1 MKRNAGVKELILKK
15 ILLPTTIIFILIGIV
30 VNIMDLKMITDSNL
44 SIMKSVAIQAS
55 QVVTKEIDN
64 DLLLAKD
71 ITKDSG
77 IRDNNISIQNKVK
90 ILNDYK
96 NEDTLRIGY
105 ITNNGDLFYTDDKEI
120 NVSKEEFFKKIMN
133 GNSGVYGPYFDERNN
148 EFIVDFYSP
157 IIENGKVKG
166 GIIVEKSGYILSNI
180 VKGIKFLKTGS
191 AYIINSNGITIGAEN
206 PNIINNDSTYMNN
219 GVINGNSQLKNIGD
233 IEKKDFNGQLG
244 TSECK
249 YNGHKDFVAFA
260 PIKGLDWSIA
270 IVVQK
275 NDILGSL
282 YILNFIIV
290 IIMLIG
296 LGILALIIWKMSDK
310 LSNSCDN
317 LKNNVLEFSE
327 GNFKEKK
334 CEEERISELK
344 EIHNALEFGKIKIR
358 GSISVV
364 KNITSDLNEET
375 EALVSVSEDMLVD
388 SQTIA
393 TSLEESTKGIQEQS
407 ERLIEIN
414 SIFEKFNDKI
424 CNMREIVENLDI
436 ISLDINNRA
445 VKSNEDMSVLDKSIK
460 DFKNKFDNF
469 ETSAL
474 KVSTKINSINEI
486 VNVINDIADQTNLL
500 SLNAAIEAAR
510 AGNAGR
516 GFTVVADEIR
526 KLAEESRNSSLEI
539 AKLIKFVII
548 DNKKMFEE
556 VSAMNKEVKEK
567 YEYVVKARKSF
578 EDISNYVN
586 KIVLS
591 IASLTANFVII
602 DNEEHMILSKVE
614 NIASIS
620 EELSAS
626 SEEVYASVENFVA
639 LSEVIKNSSER
650 LSSVIVDLDEM
661 VRKFKID

>member
-1 MKRNAGVKELILKK
+1 MKRYAGVKELVLKR

-30 VNIMDLKMITDSNL
+30 VNIMDLKMITNSNL
-44 SIMKSVAIQAS
+44 SIMKSVATQAS
-55 QVVTKEIDN
+55 QVVAREIDN

-71 ITKDSG
+71 ITRDSG
-77 IRDNNISIQNKVK
+77 IRNNNISIQNKVK

-96 NEDTLRIGY
+96 SEDILRIGY
-105 ITNNGDLFYTDDKEI
+105 VTSNGDMYSTDNNETNI
-120 NVSKEEFFKKIMN
+120 SKEEFFKKIMD
-133 GNSGVYGPYFDERNN
+133 GDSGVYGPYFDERNN
-148 EFIVDFYSP
+148 EFIIDFYSP
-157 IIENGKVKG
+157 IIEDGKIKG
-166 GIIVEKSGYILSNI
+166 GIVVEKSGYILSNI

-191 AYIINSNGITIGAEN
+191 SYIINSKGIIIGAEN
-206 PNIINNDSTYMNN
+206 PNLINNVSTYMND
-219 GVINGNSQLKNIGD
+219 GVINGNSQLGYL
-233 IEKKDFNGQLG
+233 EKKDFNGQLG
-244 TSECK
+244 ISEYK
-249 YNGHKDFVAFA
+249 NNGQKDFVAFA
-260 PIKGLDWSIA
+260 PINKLGWSIA

-275 NDILGSL
+275 YDILKSL
-282 YILNFIIV
+282 YILNLIII
-290 IIMLIG
+290 IIMIIG
-296 LGILALIIWKMSDK
+296 LGILAVIIWRMSDK
-310 LSNSCDN
+310 LSNSCDD
-317 LKNNVLEFSE
+317 LKKSTLKFSE
-327 GNFKEKK
+327 GDFTEEKY
-334 CEEERISELK
+334 EEEKISELK
-344 EIHNALEFGKIKIR
+344 EIHNAIEFGKVKIK
-358 GSISVV
+358 GSISTV
-364 KNITSDLNEET
+364 KNITSDLNDEA

-407 ERLIEIN
+407 ERLIDIN
-414 SIFEKFNDKI
+414 SILEKFNDKI
-424 CNMREIVENLDI
+424 SNMRELVENLDV

-445 VKSNEDMSVLDKSIK
+445 VKSNEDMTVLDKSIR

-469 ETSAL
+469 EASAL

-486 VNVINDIADQTNLL
+486 VNVINDISDQTNLL

-556 VSAMNKEVKEK
+556 VSSMNKEIKEK

-586 KIVLS
+586 KIVLC

-639 LSEVIKNSSER
+639 LSEVIKNSSEH
-650 LSSVIVDLDEM
+650 LSSVIVDLDEI

>member
-1 MKRNAGVKELILKK
+1 MKRYAGVKELVLKR

-30 VNIMDLKMITDSNL
+30 VNIMDLKMITNSNL
-44 SIMKSVAIQAS
+44 SIMKSVATQAS
-55 QVVTKEIDN
+55 QVVAREIDN

-71 ITKDSG
+71 ITRDSG
-77 IRDNNISIQNKVK
+77 IRNNNISIQNKVK

-96 NEDTLRIGY
+96 SEDILRIGY
-105 ITNNGDLFYTDDKEI
+105 VTSNGDMYSTDNNETNI
-120 NVSKEEFFKKIMN
+120 SKEEFFKKIMD
-133 GNSGVYGPYFDERNN
+133 GDSGVYGPYFDERNN
-148 EFIVDFYSP
+148 EFIIDFYSP
-157 IIENGKVKG
+157 IIEDGKIKG
-166 GIIVEKSGYILSNI
+166 GIVVEKSGYILSNI

-191 AYIINSNGITIGAEN
+191 SYIINSKGIIIGAEN
-206 PNIINNDSTYMNN
+206 PNLINNVSTYMND
-219 GVINGNSQLKNIGD
+219 GVINGNSQLGYL
-233 IEKKDFNGQLG
+233 EKKDFNGQLG
-244 TSECK
+244 ISEYK
-249 YNGHKDFVAFA
+249 NNGQKDFVAFA
-260 PIKGLDWSIA
+260 PINKLGWSIA

-275 NDILGSL
+275 YDILKSL
-282 YILNFIIV
+282 YILNLIII
-290 IIMLIG
+290 IIMIIG
-296 LGILALIIWKMSDK
+296 LGILAVIIWRMSDK
-310 LSNSCDN
+310 LSNSCDD
-317 LKNNVLEFSE
+317 LKKSTLKFSE
-327 GNFKEKK
+327 GDFTEEKYR
-334 CEEERISELK
+334 EEKISELK
-344 EIHNALEFGKIKIR
+344 EIHNAIEFGKVKIK
-358 GSISVV
+358 GSISTV
-364 KNITSDLNEET
+364 KNITSDLNDEA

-407 ERLIEIN
+407 ERLIDIN
-414 SIFEKFNDKI
+414 SILEKFNDKI
-424 CNMREIVENLDI
+424 SNMRELVEKLDV

-445 VKSNEDMSVLDKSIK
+445 VKSNEDMTVLDKSIR

-469 ETSAL
+469 EASAL

-486 VNVINDIADQTNLL
+486 VNVINDISDQTNLL

-556 VSAMNKEVKEK
+556 VSSMNKEIKEK

-586 KIVLS
+586 KIVLC

-639 LSEVIKNSSER
+639 LSEVIKNSSEH
-650 LSSVIVDLDEM
+650 LSSVIVDLDEI

>member
-1 MKRNAGVKELILKK
+1 MKRYAGVKELVLKR

-30 VNIMDLKMITDSNL
+30 VNIMDLKMITSSNL
-44 SIMKSVAIQAS
+44 SIMKSVATQAS
-55 QVVTKEIDN
+55 QVVAREIDN

-71 ITKDSG
+71 ITRDSG
-77 IRDNNISIQNKVK
+77 IRNNNISIQNKVK

-96 NEDTLRIGY
+96 SEDILRIGY
-105 ITNNGDLFYTDDKEI
+105 VTSNGDMYSTDNNETNI
-120 NVSKEEFFKKIMN
+120 SKEEFFKKIMD
-133 GNSGVYGPYFDERNN
+133 GDSGVYGPYFDERNN
-148 EFIVDFYSP
+148 EFIIDFYSP
-157 IIENGKVKG
+157 IIEDGKIKG
-166 GIIVEKSGYILSNI
+166 GIVVEKSGYILSNI

-191 AYIINSNGITIGAEN
+191 SYIINSKGIIIGAEN
-206 PNIINNDSTYMNN
+206 PNLINNVSTYMND
-219 GVINGNSQLKNIGD
+219 GVINGNSQLGYL
-233 IEKKDFNGQLG
+233 EKKDFNGQLG
-244 TSECK
+244 ISEYK
-249 YNGHKDFVAFA
+249 NNGQKDFVAFA
-260 PIKGLDWSIA
+260 PINKLGWSIA

-275 NDILGSL
+275 YDILKSL
-282 YILNFIIV
+282 YILNLIII
-290 IIMLIG
+290 IIMIIG
-296 LGILALIIWKMSDK
+296 LGILAVIIWRMSDK
-310 LSNSCDN
+310 LSNSCDD
-317 LKNNVLEFSE
+317 LKKSTLKFSE
-327 GNFKEKK
+327 GDFTEEKY
-334 CEEERISELK
+334 EEEKISELK
-344 EIHNALEFGKIKIR
+344 EIHNAIEFGKVKIK
-358 GSISVV
+358 GSISTV
-364 KNITSDLNEET
+364 KNITSDLNDEA

-407 ERLIEIN
+407 ERLIDIN
-414 SIFEKFNDKI
+414 SILEKFNDKI
-424 CNMREIVENLDI
+424 SNMRELVEKLDV

-445 VKSNEDMSVLDKSIK
+445 VKSNEDMTVLDKSIR

-469 ETSAL
+469 EASAL

-486 VNVINDIADQTNLL
+486 VNVINDISDQTNLL

-556 VSAMNKEVKEK
+556 VSSMNKEIKEK

-586 KIVLS
+586 KIVLC

-639 LSEVIKNSSER
+639 LSEVIKNSSEH
-650 LSSVIVDLDEM
+650 LSSVIVDLDEI

>member
-1 MKRNAGVKELILKK
+1 MKRYAGVKELVLKR

-30 VNIMDLKMITDSNL
+30 VNIMDLKMITNSNL
-44 SIMKSVAIQAS
+44 SIMKSVATQAS
-55 QVVTKEIDN
+55 QVVAREIDN

-71 ITKDSG
+71 ITRDSG
-77 IRDNNISIQNKVK
+77 IRNNNISIQNKVK

-96 NEDTLRIGY
+96 SEDILRIGY
-105 ITNNGDLFYTDDKEI
+105 VTSNGDMYSADNNETNI
-120 NVSKEEFFKKIMN
+120 SKEEFFKKIMD
-133 GNSGVYGPYFDERNN
+133 GDSGVYGPYFDEKNN
-148 EFIVDFYSP
+148 EFIIDFYSP
-157 IIENGKVKG
+157 IIEDGKIKG
-166 GIIVEKSGYILSNI
+166 GIVVEKSGYILSNI

-191 AYIINSNGITIGAEN
+191 SYIINSKGIIIGAEN
-206 PNIINNDSTYMNN
+206 PNLINNVSTYMND
-219 GVINGNSQLKNIGD
+219 GVINGNSQLGYL
-233 IEKKDFNGQLG
+233 EKKDFNGQLG
-244 TSECK
+244 ISEYK
-249 YNGHKDFVAFA
+249 NNGQKDFVAFA
-260 PIKGLDWSIA
+260 PINKLGWSIA

-275 NDILGSL
+275 YDILKSL
-282 YILNFIIV
+282 YILNLIII
-290 IIMLIG
+290 IIMIIG
-296 LGILALIIWKMSDK
+296 LGILAVIIWRMSDK
-310 LSNSCDN
+310 LSNSCDD
-317 LKNNVLEFSE
+317 LKKSTLKFSE
-327 GNFKEKK
+327 GDFTEEKY
-334 CEEERISELK
+334 EEEKISELK
-344 EIHNALEFGKIKIR
+344 EIHNAIEFGKVKIK
-358 GSISVV
+358 GSISTV
-364 KNITSDLNEET
+364 KNITSDLNDEA

-407 ERLIEIN
+407 ERLIDIN
-414 SIFEKFNDKI
+414 SILEKFNDKI
-424 CNMREIVENLDI
+424 SNMRELVENLDV

-445 VKSNEDMSVLDKSIK
+445 VKSNEDMTVLDKSIR

-469 ETSAL
+469 EASAL

-486 VNVINDIADQTNLL
+486 VNVINDISDQTNLL

-556 VSAMNKEVKEK
+556 VSSMNKEIKEK

-586 KIVLS
+586 KIVLC

-639 LSEVIKNSSER
+639 LSEVIKNSSEH
-650 LSSVIVDLDEM
+650 LSSVIVDLDEI

>member
-1 MKRNAGVKELILKK
+1 MKRYAGVKELVLKR

-30 VNIMDLKMITDSNL
+30 VNIMDLKMITNSNL
-44 SIMKSVAIQAS
+44 SIMKSVATQAS
-55 QVVTKEIDN
+55 QVVAREIDN

-71 ITKDSG
+71 ITRDSG
-77 IRDNNISIQNKVK
+77 IRNNNISIQNKVK

-96 NEDTLRIGY
+96 SEDILRIGY
-105 ITNNGDLFYTDDKEI
+105 VTSNGDMYSTDNNETNI
-120 NVSKEEFFKKIMN
+120 SKEEFFKKIMD
-133 GNSGVYGPYFDERNN
+133 GDSGVYGPYFDERNN
-148 EFIVDFYSP
+148 EFIIDFYSP
-157 IIENGKVKG
+157 IIEDGKIKG
-166 GIIVEKSGYILSNI
+166 GIVVEKSGYILSNI

-191 AYIINSNGITIGAEN
+191 SYIINSKGIIIGAEN
-206 PNIINNDSTYMNN
+206 PNLINNVSTYMND
-219 GVINGNSQLKNIGD
+219 GVINGNSQLGYL
-233 IEKKDFNGQLG
+233 EKKDFNGQLG
-244 TSECK
+244 ISEYK
-249 YNGHKDFVAFA
+249 NNGQKDFVAFA
-260 PIKGLDWSIA
+260 PINKLGWSIA

-275 NDILGSL
+275 YDILKSL
-282 YILNFIIV
+282 YILNLIII
-290 IIMLIG
+290 IIMIIG
-296 LGILALIIWKMSDK
+296 LGILAVIIWRMSDK
-310 LSNSCDN
+310 LSNSCDD
-317 LKNNVLEFSE
+317 LKKSTLKFSE
-327 GNFKEKK
+327 GDFTEEKY
-334 CEEERISELK
+334 EEEKISELK
-344 EIHNALEFGKIKIR
+344 EIHNAIEFGKVKIK
-358 GSISVV
+358 GSISTV
-364 KNITSDLNEET
+364 KNITSDLNDEA

-407 ERLIEIN
+407 ERLIDIN
-414 SIFEKFNDKI
+414 SILEKFNDKI
-424 CNMREIVENLDI
+424 SNMRELVEKLDV

-445 VKSNEDMSVLDKSIK
+445 VKSNEDMTVLDKSIR

-469 ETSAL
+469 EASAL

-486 VNVINDIADQTNLL
+486 VNVINDISDQTNLL

-556 VSAMNKEVKEK
+556 VSSMNKEIKEK
-567 YEYVVKARKSF
+567 YDYVVKARKSF

-586 KIVLS
+586 KIVLC

-639 LSEVIKNSSER
+639 LSEVIKNSSEH

>member
-1 MKRNAGVKELILKK
+1 MKRYAGVKELVLKR

-30 VNIMDLKMITDSNL
+30 VNIMDLKMITNSNL
-44 SIMKSVAIQAS
+44 SIMKSVATQAS
-55 QVVTKEIDN
+55 QVVAREIDN

-71 ITKDSG
+71 ITRDSG
-77 IRDNNISIQNKVK
+77 IRNNSISIQNKVK

-96 NEDTLRIGY
+96 SEDILRIGY
-105 ITNNGDLFYTDDKEI
+105 VTSNGDMYSTDNNETNI
-120 NVSKEEFFKKIMN
+120 SKEEFFKKIMD
-133 GNSGVYGPYFDERNN
+133 GDSGVYGPYFDERNN
-148 EFIVDFYSP
+148 EFIIDFYSP
-157 IIENGKVKG
+157 IIEDGKIKG
-166 GIIVEKSGYILSNI
+166 GIVVEKSGYILSNI

-191 AYIINSNGITIGAEN
+191 SYIINSKGIIIGAEN
-206 PNIINNDSTYMNN
+206 PNLINNVSTYMND
-219 GVINGNSQLKNIGD
+219 GVINGNSQLGYL
-233 IEKKDFNGQLG
+233 EKKDFNGQLG
-244 TSECK
+244 ISEYK
-249 YNGHKDFVAFA
+249 NNGQKDFVAFA
-260 PIKGLDWSIA
+260 PINKLGWSIA

-275 NDILGSL
+275 YDILKSL
-282 YILNFIIV
+282 YILNLIII
-290 IIMLIG
+290 IIMIIG
-296 LGILALIIWKMSDK
+296 LGILAVIIWRMSDK
-310 LSNSCDN
+310 LSNSCDD
-317 LKNNVLEFSE
+317 LKKSTLKFSE
-327 GNFKEKK
+327 GDFTEEKY
-334 CEEERISELK
+334 EEEKISELK
-344 EIHNALEFGKIKIR
+344 EIHNAIEFGKVKIK
-358 GSISVV
+358 GSISTV
-364 KNITSDLNEET
+364 KNITSDLNDEA

-407 ERLIEIN
+407 ERLIDIN
-414 SIFEKFNDKI
+414 SILEKFNDKI
-424 CNMREIVENLDI
+424 SNMRELVEKLDV

-445 VKSNEDMSVLDKSIK
+445 VKSNEDMTVLDKSIR

-469 ETSAL
+469 EASAL

-486 VNVINDIADQTNLL
+486 VNVINDISDQTNLL

-556 VSAMNKEVKEK
+556 VSSMNKEIKEK

-578 EDISNYVN
+578 EDISNYVH
-586 KIVLS
+586 KIVLC

-639 LSEVIKNSSER
+639 LSEVIKNSSEH
-650 LSSVIVDLDEM
+650 LSSVIVDLDEI

>member
-1 MKRNAGVKELILKK
+1 MKRYAGVKELVLKR

-30 VNIMDLKMITDSNL
+30 VNIMDLKMITNSNL
-44 SIMKSVAIQAS
+44 SIMKSVATQAS
-55 QVVTKEIDN
+55 QVVAREIDN

-71 ITKDSG
+71 ITRDSG
-77 IRDNNISIQNKVK
+77 IRNNNISIQNKVK

-96 NEDTLRIGY
+96 SEDILRIGY
-105 ITNNGDLFYTDDKEI
+105 VTSNGDMYSTDNNETNI
-120 NVSKEEFFKKIMN
+120 SKEEFFKKIMD
-133 GNSGVYGPYFDERNN
+133 GDSGVYGPYFDEKNN
-148 EFIVDFYSP
+148 EFIIDFYSP
-157 IIENGKVKG
+157 IIEDGKIKG
-166 GIIVEKSGYILSNI
+166 GIVVEKSGYILSNI

-191 AYIINSNGITIGAEN
+191 SYIINSKGIIIGAEN
-206 PNIINNDSTYMNN
+206 PNLINNVSTYMND
-219 GVINGNSQLKNIGD
+219 GVINGNSQLGYL
-233 IEKKDFNGQLG
+233 EKKDFNGQLG
-244 TSECK
+244 ISEYK
-249 YNGHKDFVAFA
+249 NNGQKDFVAFA
-260 PIKGLDWSIA
+260 PINKLGWSIA

-275 NDILGSL
+275 YDILKSL
-282 YILNFIIV
+282 YILNLIII
-290 IIMLIG
+290 IIMIIG
-296 LGILALIIWKMSDK
+296 LGILAVIIWRMSDK
-310 LSNSCDN
+310 LSNSCDD
-317 LKNNVLEFSE
+317 LKKSTLKFSE
-327 GNFKEKK
+327 GDFTEEKY
-334 CEEERISELK
+334 EEEKISELK
-344 EIHNALEFGKIKIR
+344 EIHNAIEFGKVKIK
-358 GSISVV
+358 GSISTV
-364 KNITSDLNEET
+364 KNITSDLNDEA

-407 ERLIEIN
+407 ERLIDIN
-414 SIFEKFNDKI
+414 SILEKFNDKI
-424 CNMREIVENLDI
+424 SNMRELVENLDV

-445 VKSNEDMSVLDKSIK
+445 VKSNEDMTVLDKSIR

-469 ETSAL
+469 EASAL

-486 VNVINDIADQTNLL
+486 VNVINDISDQTNLL

-556 VSAMNKEVKEK
+556 VSSMNKEIKEK

-586 KIVLS
+586 KIVLC

-639 LSEVIKNSSER
+639 LSEVIKNSSEH
-650 LSSVIVDLDEM
+650 LSSVIVDLDEI

>member
-1 MKRNAGVKELILKK
+1 MKRYAGVKELVSKR

-30 VNIMDLKMITDSNL
+30 VNIMDLKMITNSNL
-44 SIMKSVAIQAS
+44 SIMKSVATQAS
-55 QVVTKEIDN
+55 QVVAREIDN

-71 ITKDSG
+71 ITRDSG
-77 IRDNNISIQNKVK
+77 IRNNNISIQNKVK

-96 NEDTLRIGY
+96 SEDILRIGY
-105 ITNNGDLFYTDDKEI
+105 VTSNGDMYSTDNNETNI
-120 NVSKEEFFKKIMN
+120 SKEEFFKKIMD
-133 GNSGVYGPYFDERNN
+133 GDSGVYGPYFDERNN
-148 EFIVDFYSP
+148 EFIIDFYSP
-157 IIENGKVKG
+157 IIEDGKIKG
-166 GIIVEKSGYILSNI
+166 GIVVEKSGYILSNI
-180 VKGIKFLKTGS
+180 VNGIKFLKTGS
-191 AYIINSNGITIGAEN
+191 SYIINSKGIIIGAEN
-206 PNIINNDSTYMNN
+206 PNLINNVSTYMND
-219 GVINGNSQLKNIGD
+219 GVINGNSQLGYL
-233 IEKKDFNGQLG
+233 EKKDFNGQLG
-244 TSECK
+244 ISEYK
-249 YNGHKDFVAFA
+249 NNGQKDFVAFA
-260 PIKGLDWSIA
+260 PINKLGWSIA

-275 NDILGSL
+275 YDILKSL
-282 YILNFIIV
+282 YILNLIII
-290 IIMLIG
+290 IIMIIG
-296 LGILALIIWKMSDK
+296 LGILAVIIWRMSDK
-310 LSNSCDN
+310 LSNSCDD
-317 LKNNVLEFSE
+317 LKKSTLKFSE
-327 GNFKEKK
+327 GDFTEEKY
-334 CEEERISELK
+334 EEEKISELK
-344 EIHNALEFGKIKIR
+344 EIHNAIEFGKVKIK
-358 GSISVV
+358 GSISTV
-364 KNITSDLNEET
+364 KNITSDLNDEA

-407 ERLIEIN
+407 ERLIDIN
-414 SIFEKFNDKI
+414 SILEKFNDKI
-424 CNMREIVENLDI
+424 SNMRELVENLDV

-445 VKSNEDMSVLDKSIK
+445 VKSNEDMTVLDKSIR

-469 ETSAL
+469 EASAL

-486 VNVINDIADQTNLL
+486 VNVINDISDQTNLL

-556 VSAMNKEVKEK
+556 VSSMNKEIKEK

-586 KIVLS
+586 KIVLC

-639 LSEVIKNSSER
+639 LSEVIKNSSEH
-650 LSSVIVDLDEM
+650 LSSVIVDLDEI

>member
-1 MKRNAGVKELILKK
+1 MKRYAGVKELVLKR

-30 VNIMDLKMITDSNL
+30 VNIIDLKMITNSNL
-44 SIMKSVAIQAS
+44 SIMKSVATQAS
-55 QVVTKEIDN
+55 QVVAREIDN

-71 ITKDSG
+71 ITRDSG
-77 IRDNNISIQNKVK
+77 IRNNNISIQNKVK

-96 NEDTLRIGY
+96 SEDILRIGY
-105 ITNNGDLFYTDDKEI
+105 VTSNGDMYSTDNNETNI
-120 NVSKEEFFKKIMN
+120 SKEEFFKKIMD
-133 GNSGVYGPYFDERNN
+133 GDSGVYGPYFDERNN
-148 EFIVDFYSP
+148 EFIIDFYSP
-157 IIENGKVKG
+157 IIEDGKIKG
-166 GIIVEKSGYILSNI
+166 GIVVEKSGYILSNI

-191 AYIINSNGITIGAEN
+191 SYIINSKGIIIGAEN
-206 PNIINNDSTYMNN
+206 PNLINNVSTYMND
-219 GVINGNSQLKNIGD
+219 GVINGNSQLGYL
-233 IEKKDFNGQLG
+233 EKKDFNGQLG
-244 TSECK
+244 ISEYK
-249 YNGHKDFVAFA
+249 NNGQKDFVAFA
-260 PIKGLDWSIA
+260 PINKLGWSIA

-275 NDILGSL
+275 YDILKSL
-282 YILNFIIV
+282 YILNLIII
-290 IIMLIG
+290 IIMIIG
-296 LGILALIIWKMSDK
+296 LGILAVIIWRMSDK
-310 LSNSCDN
+310 LSNSCDD
-317 LKNNVLEFSE
+317 LKKSTLKFSE
-327 GNFKEKK
+327 GDFTEEKY
-334 CEEERISELK
+334 EEEKISELK
-344 EIHNALEFGKIKIR
+344 EIHNAIEFGKVKIK
-358 GSISVV
+358 GSISTV
-364 KNITSDLNEET
+364 KNITSDLNDEA

-407 ERLIEIN
+407 ERLIDIN
-414 SIFEKFNDKI
+414 SILEKFNDKI
-424 CNMREIVENLDI
+424 SNMRELVENLDV

-445 VKSNEDMSVLDKSIK
+445 VKSNEDMTVLDKSIR

-469 ETSAL
+469 EASAL

-486 VNVINDIADQTNLL
+486 VNVINDISDQTNLL

-556 VSAMNKEVKEK
+556 VSSMNKEIKEK

-586 KIVLS
+586 KIVLC

-639 LSEVIKNSSER
+639 LSEVIKNSSEH
-650 LSSVIVDLDEM
+650 LSSVIVDLDEI

>member
-1 MKRNAGVKELILKK
+1 MKRYAGVKELVLKR

-30 VNIMDLKMITDSNL
+30 VNIMDLKMITSSNL
-44 SIMKSVAIQAS
+44 SIMKSVATQAS
-55 QVVTKEIDN
+55 QVVAREIDN

-71 ITKDSG
+71 ITRDSG
-77 IRDNNISIQNKVK
+77 IRNNNISIQNKVK

-96 NEDTLRIGY
+96 SEDILRIGY
-105 ITNNGDLFYTDDKEI
+105 VTSNGDMYSTDNNETNI
-120 NVSKEEFFKKIMN
+120 SKEEFFKKIMD
-133 GNSGVYGPYFDERNN
+133 GDSGVYGPYFDERNN
-148 EFIVDFYSP
+148 EFIIDFYSP
-157 IIENGKVKG
+157 IIEDGKIKC
-166 GIIVEKSGYILSNI
+166 GIVVEKSGYILSNI

-191 AYIINSNGITIGAEN
+191 SYIINSKGIIIGAEN
-206 PNIINNDSTYMNN
+206 PNLINNVSTYMND
-219 GVINGNSQLKNIGD
+219 GVINGNSQLGYL
-233 IEKKDFNGQLG
+233 EKKDFNGQLG
-244 TSECK
+244 ISEYK
-249 YNGHKDFVAFA
+249 NNGQKDFVAFA
-260 PIKGLDWSIA
+260 PINKLGWSIA

-275 NDILGSL
+275 YDILKSL
-282 YILNFIIV
+282 YILNLIII
-290 IIMLIG
+290 IIMIIG
-296 LGILALIIWKMSDK
+296 LGILAVIIWRMSDK
-310 LSNSCDN
+310 LSNSCDD
-317 LKNNVLEFSE
+317 LKKSTLKFSE
-327 GNFKEKK
+327 GDFTEEKY
-334 CEEERISELK
+334 EEEKISELK
-344 EIHNALEFGKIKIR
+344 EIHNAIEFGKVKIK
-358 GSISVV
+358 GSISTV
-364 KNITSDLNEET
+364 KNITSDLNDEA

-407 ERLIEIN
+407 ERLIDIN
-414 SIFEKFNDKI
+414 SILEKFNDKI
-424 CNMREIVENLDI
+424 SNMRELVENLDV

-445 VKSNEDMSVLDKSIK
+445 VKSNEDMTVLDKSIR

-469 ETSAL
+469 EASAL

-486 VNVINDIADQTNLL
+486 VNVINDISDQTNLL

-556 VSAMNKEVKEK
+556 VSSMNKEIKEK

-586 KIVLS
+586 KIVLC

-639 LSEVIKNSSER
+639 LSEVIKNSSEH
-650 LSSVIVDLDEM
+650 LSSVIVDLDEI

>member
-1 MKRNAGVKELILKK
+1 MKRYAGVKELVLKR

-30 VNIMDLKMITDSNL
+30 VNIMDLKMITNSNL
-44 SIMKSVAIQAS
+44 SIMKSVATQAS
-55 QVVTKEIDN
+55 QVVAREIDN

-71 ITKDSG
+71 ITRDSG
-77 IRDNNISIQNKVK
+77 IRNNNISIQNKVK

-96 NEDTLRIGY
+96 SEDILRIGY
-105 ITNNGDLFYTDDKEI
+105 VTSNGDMYSTDNNETNI
-120 NVSKEEFFKKIMN
+120 SKEEFFKKIMD
-133 GNSGVYGPYFDERNN
+133 GDSGVYGPYFDERNN
-148 EFIVDFYSP
+148 EFIIDFYSP
-157 IIENGKVKG
+157 IIEDGKIKG
-166 GIIVEKSGYILSNI
+166 GIVVEKSGYILSNI

-191 AYIINSNGITIGAEN
+191 SYIINSKGIIIGAEN
-206 PNIINNDSTYMNN
+206 PNLINNVSTYMND
-219 GVINGNSQLKNIGD
+219 GVINGNSQLGYL
-233 IEKKDFNGQLG
+233 EKKDFNGQLG
-244 TSECK
+244 ISEYK
-249 YNGHKDFVAFA
+249 NNGQKDFVAFA
-260 PIKGLDWSIA
+260 PINKLGWSIA

-275 NDILGSL
+275 YDILKSL
-282 YILNFIIV
+282 YILNLIII
-290 IIMLIG
+290 IIMIIG
-296 LGILALIIWKMSDK
+296 LGILAVIIWRMSDK
-310 LSNSCDN
+310 LSNSCDD
-317 LKNNVLEFSE
+317 LKKSTLKFSE
-327 GNFKEKK
+327 GDFTEEKY
-334 CEEERISELK
+334 EEEKISELK
-344 EIHNALEFGKIKIR
+344 EIHNAIEFGKVKIK
-358 GSISVV
+358 GSISTV
-364 KNITSDLNEET
+364 KNITSDLNDEA

-407 ERLIEIN
+407 ERLIDIN
-414 SIFEKFNDKI
+414 SILEKFNDKI
-424 CNMREIVENLDI
+424 SNMRELVENLDV
-436 ISLDINNRA
+436 ISLDINNIA
-445 VKSNEDMSVLDKSIK
+445 VKSNEDMTVLDKSIR

-469 ETSAL
+469 EASAL

-486 VNVINDIADQTNLL
+486 VNVINDISDQTNLL

-556 VSAMNKEVKEK
+556 VSSMNKEIKEK

-586 KIVLS
+586 KIVLC

-639 LSEVIKNSSER
+639 LSEVIKNSSEH
-650 LSSVIVDLDEM
+650 LSSVIVDLDEI

>member
-1 MKRNAGVKELILKK
+1 M
-15 ILLPTTIIFILIGIV
+15 
-30 VNIMDLKMITDSNL
+30 
-44 SIMKSVAIQAS
+44 
-55 QVVTKEIDN
+55 
-64 DLLLAKD
+64 
-71 ITKDSG
+71 
-77 IRDNNISIQNKVK
+77 
-90 ILNDYK
+90 
-96 NEDTLRIGY
+96 
-105 ITNNGDLFYTDDKEI
+105 
-120 NVSKEEFFKKIMN
+120 
-133 GNSGVYGPYFDERNN
+133 
-148 EFIVDFYSP
+148 
-157 IIENGKVKG
+157 
-166 GIIVEKSGYILSNI
+166 
-180 VKGIKFLKTGS
+180 
-191 AYIINSNGITIGAEN
+191 
-206 PNIINNDSTYMNN
+206 
-219 GVINGNSQLKNIGD
+219 
-233 IEKKDFNGQLG
+233 
-244 TSECK
+244 
-249 YNGHKDFVAFA
+249 
-260 PIKGLDWSIA
+260 
-270 IVVQK
+270 
-275 NDILGSL
+275 
-282 YILNFIIV
+282 
-290 IIMLIG
+290 
-296 LGILALIIWKMSDK
+296 
-310 LSNSCDN
+310 
-317 LKNNVLEFSE
+317 
-327 GNFKEKK
+327 
-334 CEEERISELK
+334 
-344 EIHNALEFGKIKIR
+344 
-358 GSISVV
+358 
-364 KNITSDLNEET
+364 KNITSDLNDEA

-407 ERLIEIN
+407 ERLIDIN
-414 SIFEKFNDKI
+414 SILEKFNDKI
-424 CNMREIVENLDI
+424 SNMRELVENLDV

-445 VKSNEDMSVLDKSIK
+445 VKSNEDMTVLDKSIR

-469 ETSAL
+469 EASAL

-486 VNVINDIADQTNLL
+486 VNVINDISDQTNLL

-556 VSAMNKEVKEK
+556 VSSMNKEIKEK

-586 KIVLS
+586 KIVLC

-639 LSEVIKNSSER
+639 LSEVIKNSSEH

>member
-1 MKRNAGVKELILKK
+1 MKRYAGVKELVLKR

-30 VNIMDLKMITDSNL
+30 VNIMDLKMITSSNL
-44 SIMKSVAIQAS
+44 SIMKSVATQAS
-55 QVVTKEIDN
+55 QVVAREIDN

-71 ITKDSG
+71 ITRDSG
-77 IRDNNISIQNKVK
+77 IRNNNISIQNKVK

-96 NEDTLRIGY
+96 SEDILRIGY
-105 ITNNGDLFYTDDKEI
+105 VTSNGDMYSTDNNETNI
-120 NVSKEEFFKKIMN
+120 SKEEFFKKIMD
-133 GNSGVYGPYFDERNN
+133 GDSGVYGPYFDERNN
-148 EFIVDFYSP
+148 EFIIDFYSP
-157 IIENGKVKG
+157 IIEDGKIKG
-166 GIIVEKSGYILSNI
+166 GIVVEKSGYILSNI

-191 AYIINSNGITIGAEN
+191 SYIINSKGIIIGAEN
-206 PNIINNDSTYMNN
+206 PNLINNVSTYMND
-219 GVINGNSQLKNIGD
+219 GVINGNSQLGYL
-233 IEKKDFNGQLG
+233 EKKDFNGQLG
-244 TSECK
+244 ISEYK
-249 YNGHKDFVAFA
+249 NNGQKDFVAFA
-260 PIKGLDWSIA
+260 PINKLGWSIA

-275 NDILGSL
+275 YDILKSL
-282 YILNFIIV
+282 YILNLIII
-290 IIMLIG
+290 IIMIIG
-296 LGILALIIWKMSDK
+296 LGILAVIIWRMSDK
-310 LSNSCDN
+310 LSNSCDD
-317 LKNNVLEFSE
+317 LKKSTLKFSE
-327 GNFKEKK
+327 GDFTEEKY
-334 CEEERISELK
+334 EEEKISELK
-344 EIHNALEFGKIKIR
+344 EIHNAIEFGKVKIK
-358 GSISVV
+358 GSISTV
-364 KNITSDLNEET
+364 KNITSDLNDEA

-407 ERLIEIN
+407 ERLIDIN
-414 SIFEKFNDKI
+414 SILEKFNDKI
-424 CNMREIVENLDI
+424 SNMRELVENLDV

-445 VKSNEDMSVLDKSIK
+445 VKSNEDMTVLDKSIR

-469 ETSAL
+469 EASAL

-486 VNVINDIADQTNLL
+486 VNVINDISDQTNLL

-556 VSAMNKEVKEK
+556 VSSMNKEIKEK

-586 KIVLS
+586 KIVLC

-639 LSEVIKNSSER
+639 LSEVIKNSSEH
-650 LSSVIVDLDEM
+650 LSSVIVDLDEI

>member
-1 MKRNAGVKELILKK
+1 MKRYAGVKELVLKR

-30 VNIMDLKMITDSNL
+30 VNIMDLKMITNSNL
-44 SIMKSVAIQAS
+44 SIMKSVATQAS
-55 QVVTKEIDN
+55 QVVAREIDN

-71 ITKDSG
+71 ITRDSG
-77 IRDNNISIQNKVK
+77 IRNNNISIQNKVK

-96 NEDTLRIGY
+96 SEDILRIGY
-105 ITNNGDLFYTDDKEI
+105 VTSNGDMYSTDNNETNI
-120 NVSKEEFFKKIMN
+120 SKEEFFKKIMD
-133 GNSGVYGPYFDERNN
+133 GDSGVYGPYFDERNN
-148 EFIVDFYSP
+148 EFIIDFYSP
-157 IIENGKVKG
+157 IIEDGKIKG
-166 GIIVEKSGYILSNI
+166 GIVVEKSGYILSNI

-191 AYIINSNGITIGAEN
+191 SYIINSKGIIIGAEN
-206 PNIINNDSTYMNN
+206 PNLINNVSTYMND
-219 GVINGNSQLKNIGD
+219 GVINGNSQLGYL
-233 IEKKDFNGQLG
+233 EKKDFNGQLG
-244 TSECK
+244 ISEYK
-249 YNGHKDFVAFA
+249 NNGQKDFVAFA
-260 PIKGLDWSIA
+260 PINKLGWSIA

-275 NDILGSL
+275 YDILKSL
-282 YILNFIIV
+282 YILNLIII
-290 IIMLIG
+290 IIMIIG
-296 LGILALIIWKMSDK
+296 LGILAVIIWRMSDK
-310 LSNSCDN
+310 LSNSCDD
-317 LKNNVLEFSE
+317 LKKSTLKFSE
-327 GNFKEKK
+327 GDFTEEKYG
-334 CEEERISELK
+334 EEKISELK
-344 EIHNALEFGKIKIR
+344 EIHNAIEFGKVKIK
-358 GSISVV
+358 GSISTV
-364 KNITSDLNEET
+364 KNITSDLNDEA

-407 ERLIEIN
+407 ERLIDIN
-414 SIFEKFNDKI
+414 SILEKFNDKI
-424 CNMREIVENLDI
+424 SNMRELVEKLDV

-445 VKSNEDMSVLDKSIK
+445 VKSNEDMTVLDKSIR

-469 ETSAL
+469 EASAL

-486 VNVINDIADQTNLL
+486 VNVINDISDQTNLL

-556 VSAMNKEVKEK
+556 VSSMNKEIKEK

-586 KIVLS
+586 KIVLC

-639 LSEVIKNSSER
+639 LSEVIKNSSEH
-650 LSSVIVDLDEM
+650 LSSVIVDLDEI

>member
-1 MKRNAGVKELILKK
+1 MKRYAGVKELVLKR

-30 VNIMDLKMITDSNL
+30 VNIMDLKMITNSNL
-44 SIMKSVAIQAS
+44 SIMKSVATQAS
-55 QVVTKEIDN
+55 QVVAREIDN

-71 ITKDSG
+71 ITRDSG
-77 IRDNNISIQNKVK
+77 IRNNNISIQNKVK

-96 NEDTLRIGY
+96 SEDILRIGY
-105 ITNNGDLFYTDDKEI
+105 VTSNGDMYSTDNNETNI
-120 NVSKEEFFKKIMN
+120 SKEEFFKKIMD
-133 GNSGVYGPYFDERNN
+133 GDSGVYGPYFDERNN
-148 EFIVDFYSP
+148 EFIIDFYSP
-157 IIENGKVKG
+157 IIEDGKIKG
-166 GIIVEKSGYILSNI
+166 GIVVEKSGYILSNI

-191 AYIINSNGITIGAEN
+191 SYIINSKGIIIGAEN
-206 PNIINNDSTYMNN
+206 PNLINNVSTYMND
-219 GVINGNSQLKNIGD
+219 GVINGNSQLGYL
-233 IEKKDFNGQLG
+233 EKKDFNGQLG
-244 TSECK
+244 ISEYK
-249 YNGHKDFVAFA
+249 NNGQKDFVAFA
-260 PIKGLDWSIA
+260 PINKLGWSIA

-275 NDILGSL
+275 YDILKSL
-282 YILNFIIV
+282 YILNLIII
-290 IIMLIG
+290 IIMIIG
-296 LGILALIIWKMSDK
+296 LGILAVIIWRMSDK
-310 LSNSCDN
+310 LSNSCDD
-317 LKNNVLEFSE
+317 LKKSTLKFSE
-327 GNFKEKK
+327 GDFTEEKYV
-334 CEEERISELK
+334 EEKISELK
-344 EIHNALEFGKIKIR
+344 EIHNAIEFGKVKIK
-358 GSISVV
+358 GSISTV
-364 KNITSDLNEET
+364 KNITSDLNDEA

-407 ERLIEIN
+407 ERLIDIN
-414 SIFEKFNDKI
+414 SILEKFNDKI
-424 CNMREIVENLDI
+424 SNMRELVENLDV

-445 VKSNEDMSVLDKSIK
+445 VKSNEDMTVLDKSIR

-469 ETSAL
+469 EASAL

-486 VNVINDIADQTNLL
+486 VNLINDISDQTNLL

-556 VSAMNKEVKEK
+556 VSSMNKEIKEK

-586 KIVLS
+586 KIVLC

-639 LSEVIKNSSER
+639 LSEVIKNSSEH
-650 LSSVIVDLDEM
+650 LSSVIVDLDEI

>member
-1 MKRNAGVKELILKK
+1 MKRYAGVKELVLKR

-30 VNIMDLKMITDSNL
+30 VNIMNLKMITNSNL
-44 SIMKSVAIQAS
+44 SIMKSVATQAS
-55 QVVTKEIDN
+55 QVVAREIDN

-71 ITKDSG
+71 ITRDSG
-77 IRDNNISIQNKVK
+77 IRNNSISIQNKVK

-96 NEDTLRIGY
+96 SEDILRIGY
-105 ITNNGDLFYTDDKEI
+105 VTSNGDMYSTDNNETNI
-120 NVSKEEFFKKIMN
+120 SKEEFFKKIMD
-133 GNSGVYGPYFDERNN
+133 GDSGVYGPYFDERNN
-148 EFIVDFYSP
+148 EFIIDFYSP
-157 IIENGKVKG
+157 IIEDGKIKG
-166 GIIVEKSGYILSNI
+166 GIVVEKSGYILSNI

-191 AYIINSNGITIGAEN
+191 SYIINSKGIIIGAEN
-206 PNIINNDSTYMNN
+206 PNLINNVSTYMND
-219 GVINGNSQLKNIGD
+219 GVINGNSQLGYL
-233 IEKKDFNGQLG
+233 EKKDFNGQLG
-244 TSECK
+244 ISEYK
-249 YNGHKDFVAFA
+249 NNGQKDFVAFA
-260 PIKGLDWSIA
+260 PINKLGWSIA

-275 NDILGSL
+275 YDILKSL
-282 YILNFIIV
+282 YILNLIII
-290 IIMLIG
+290 IIMIIG
-296 LGILALIIWKMSDK
+296 LGILAVIIWRMSDK
-310 LSNSCDN
+310 LSNSCDD
-317 LKNNVLEFSE
+317 LKKSTLKFSE
-327 GNFKEKK
+327 GDFTEEKY
-334 CEEERISELK
+334 EEEKISELK
-344 EIHNALEFGKIKIR
+344 EIHNAIEFGKVKIKV
-358 GSISVV
+358 SISTV
-364 KNITSDLNEET
+364 KNITSDLNDEA

-407 ERLIEIN
+407 ERLIDIN
-414 SIFEKFNDKI
+414 SILEKFNDKI
-424 CNMREIVENLDI
+424 SNMRELVEKLDV

-445 VKSNEDMSVLDKSIK
+445 VKSNEDMTVLDKSIR

-469 ETSAL
+469 EASAL

-486 VNVINDIADQTNLL
+486 VNVINDISDQTNLL

-556 VSAMNKEVKEK
+556 VSSMNKEIKEK

-586 KIVLS
+586 KIVLC

-639 LSEVIKNSSER
+639 LSEVIKNSSEH

>member
-1 MKRNAGVKELILKK
+1 MKRYAGVKELVLKR

-30 VNIMDLKMITDSNL
+30 VNIMDLKMITNSNL
-44 SIMKSVAIQAS
+44 SIMKSVATQAS
-55 QVVTKEIDN
+55 QVVAREIDN

-71 ITKDSG
+71 ITRDSG
-77 IRDNNISIQNKVK
+77 IRNNNISIQNKVK

-96 NEDTLRIGY
+96 SEDILRIGY
-105 ITNNGDLFYTDDKEI
+105 VTSNGDMYSTDNNETNI
-120 NVSKEEFFKKIMN
+120 SKEEFFKKIMD
-133 GNSGVYGPYFDERNN
+133 GDSGVYGPYFDEKNN
-148 EFIVDFYSP
+148 EFIIDFYSP
-157 IIENGKVKG
+157 IIEDGKIKG
-166 GIIVEKSGYILSNI
+166 GIVVEKSGYILSNI

-191 AYIINSNGITIGAEN
+191 SYIINSKGIIIGAEN
-206 PNIINNDSTYMNN
+206 PNLINNVSTYMND
-219 GVINGNSQLKNIGD
+219 GVINGNSQLGYL
-233 IEKKDFNGQLG
+233 EKKDFNGQLG
-244 TSECK
+244 ISEYK
-249 YNGHKDFVAFA
+249 NNGQKDFVAFA
-260 PIKGLDWSIA
+260 PINKLGWSIA
-270 IVVQK
+270 IVVK
-275 NDILGSL
+275 KYDILKSL
-282 YILNFIIV
+282 YILNLIII
-290 IIMLIG
+290 IIMIIG
-296 LGILALIIWKMSDK
+296 LGILAVIIWRMSDK
-310 LSNSCDN
+310 LSNSCDD
-317 LKNNVLEFSE
+317 LKKSTLKFSE
-327 GNFKEKK
+327 GDFTEEKY
-334 CEEERISELK
+334 EEEKISELK
-344 EIHNALEFGKIKIR
+344 EIHNAIEFGKVKIK
-358 GSISVV
+358 GSISTV
-364 KNITSDLNEET
+364 KNITSDLNDEA

-407 ERLIEIN
+407 ERLIDIN
-414 SIFEKFNDKI
+414 SILEKFNDKI
-424 CNMREIVENLDI
+424 SNMRELVENLDV

-445 VKSNEDMSVLDKSIK
+445 VKSNEDMTVLDKSIR

-469 ETSAL
+469 EASAL

-486 VNVINDIADQTNLL
+486 VNVINDISDQTNLL

-556 VSAMNKEVKEK
+556 VSSMNKEIKEK

-586 KIVLS
+586 KIVLC

-639 LSEVIKNSSER
+639 LSEVIKNSSEH
-650 LSSVIVDLDEM
+650 LSSVIVDLDEI

>member
-1 MKRNAGVKELILKK
+1 MKRYAGVKELVLKR

-30 VNIMDLKMITDSNL
+30 VNIMDLKMITNSNL
-44 SIMKSVAIQAS
+44 SIMKSVATQAS
-55 QVVTKEIDN
+55 QVVAREIDN

-71 ITKDSG
+71 ITRDSG
-77 IRDNNISIQNKVK
+77 IRNNNISIQNKVK

-96 NEDTLRIGY
+96 SEDILRIGY
-105 ITNNGDLFYTDDKEI
+105 VTSNGDMYSTDNNETNI
-120 NVSKEEFFKKIMN
+120 SKEEFFKKIMD
-133 GNSGVYGPYFDERNN
+133 GDSGVYGPYFDERNN
-148 EFIVDFYSP
+148 EFIIDFYSP
-157 IIENGKVKG
+157 IIEDGKIKG
-166 GIIVEKSGYILSNI
+166 GIVVEKSGYILSNI

-191 AYIINSNGITIGAEN
+191 SYIINSKGIIIGAEN
-206 PNIINNDSTYMNN
+206 PNLINNVSTYMND
-219 GVINGNSQLKNIGD
+219 GVINGNSQLGYL
-233 IEKKDFNGQLG
+233 EKKDFNGQLG
-244 TSECK
+244 ISEYK
-249 YNGHKDFVAFA
+249 NNGQKDFVAFA
-260 PIKGLDWSIA
+260 PINKLGWSIA

-275 NDILGSL
+275 YDILKSL
-282 YILNFIIV
+282 YILNLIII
-290 IIMLIG
+290 IIMIIG
-296 LGILALIIWKMSDK
+296 LGILAVIIWRMSDK
-310 LSNSCDN
+310 LSNSCDD
-317 LKNNVLEFSE
+317 LKKSTLKFSE
-327 GNFKEKK
+327 GDFTEEKY
-334 CEEERISELK
+334 EEEKISELK
-344 EIHNALEFGKIKIR
+344 EIHNAIEFGKVKIK
-358 GSISVV
+358 GSISTV
-364 KNITSDLNEET
+364 KNITSDLNDEA

-407 ERLIEIN
+407 ERLIDIN
-414 SIFEKFNDKI
+414 SILEKFNDKI
-424 CNMREIVENLDI
+424 SNMRELVEKLDV

-445 VKSNEDMSVLDKSIK
+445 VKSNEDMTVLDKSIR

-469 ETSAL
+469 EASAL

-486 VNVINDIADQTNLL
+486 VNVINDISDQTNLL

-556 VSAMNKEVKEK
+556 VSSMNKEIKEK

-586 KIVLS
+586 KIVLC

-639 LSEVIKNSSER
+639 LSEVIKNSSEH
-650 LSSVIVDLDEM
+650 LSSVIVDLDEI

>member
-1 MKRNAGVKELILKK
+1 MKRYAGVKELVLKR

-30 VNIMDLKMITDSNL
+30 VNIMDLKMITNSNL
-44 SIMKSVAIQAS
+44 SIMKSVATQAS
-55 QVVTKEIDN
+55 QVVAREIDN

-71 ITKDSG
+71 ITRDSG
-77 IRDNNISIQNKVK
+77 IRNNNISIQNKVK

-96 NEDTLRIGY
+96 SEDILRIGY
-105 ITNNGDLFYTDDKEI
+105 VTSNGDMYSTDNNETNI
-120 NVSKEEFFKKIMN
+120 SKEEFFKKIMD
-133 GNSGVYGPYFDERNN
+133 GDSGVYGPYFDEKNN
-148 EFIVDFYSP
+148 EFIIDFYSP
-157 IIENGKVKG
+157 IIEDGKIKG
-166 GIIVEKSGYILSNI
+166 GIVVEKSGYILSNI

-191 AYIINSNGITIGAEN
+191 SYIINSKGIIIGAEN
-206 PNIINNDSTYMNN
+206 PNLINNVSTYMND
-219 GVINGNSQLKNIGD
+219 GVINGNSKLGYL
-233 IEKKDFNGQLG
+233 EKKDFNGQLG
-244 TSECK
+244 ISEYK
-249 YNGHKDFVAFA
+249 NNGQKDFVAFA
-260 PIKGLDWSIA
+260 PINKLGWSIA

-275 NDILGSL
+275 YDILKSL
-282 YILNFIIV
+282 YILNLIII
-290 IIMLIG
+290 IIMIIG
-296 LGILALIIWKMSDK
+296 LGILAVIIWRMSDK
-310 LSNSCDN
+310 LSNSCDD
-317 LKNNVLEFSE
+317 LKKSTLKFSE
-327 GNFKEKK
+327 GDFTEEKY
-334 CEEERISELK
+334 EEEKISELK
-344 EIHNALEFGKIKIR
+344 EIHNAIEFGKVKIK
-358 GSISVV
+358 GSISTV
-364 KNITSDLNEET
+364 KNITSDLNDEA

-407 ERLIEIN
+407 ERLIDIN
-414 SIFEKFNDKI
+414 SILEKFNDKI
-424 CNMREIVENLDI
+424 SNMRELVENLDV

-445 VKSNEDMSVLDKSIK
+445 VKSNEDMTVLDKSIR

-469 ETSAL
+469 EASAL

-486 VNVINDIADQTNLL
+486 VNVINDISDQTNLL

-556 VSAMNKEVKEK
+556 VSSMNKEIKEK

-586 KIVLS
+586 KIVLC

-639 LSEVIKNSSER
+639 LSEVIKNSSEH
-650 LSSVIVDLDEM
+650 LSSVIVDLDEI

>member
-1 MKRNAGVKELILKK
+1 MKRYAGVKELVLKR

-30 VNIMDLKMITDSNL
+30 VNIMDLKMITNSNL
-44 SIMKSVAIQAS
+44 SIMKSVATQAS
-55 QVVTKEIDN
+55 QVVAREIDN

-71 ITKDSG
+71 ITRDSG
-77 IRDNNISIQNKVK
+77 IRNNSISIQNKVK

-96 NEDTLRIGY
+96 SEDILRIGY
-105 ITNNGDLFYTDDKEI
+105 VTSNGDMYSTDNNETNI
-120 NVSKEEFFKKIMN
+120 SKEEFFKKIMD
-133 GNSGVYGPYFDERNN
+133 GDSGVYGPYFDERNN
-148 EFIVDFYSP
+148 EFIIDFYSP
-157 IIENGKVKG
+157 IIEDGKIKG
-166 GIIVEKSGYILSNI
+166 GIVVEKSGYILSNI

-191 AYIINSNGITIGAEN
+191 SYIINSKGIIIGAEN
-206 PNIINNDSTYMNN
+206 PNLINNVSTYMND
-219 GVINGNSQLKNIGD
+219 GVINGNSQLGYL
-233 IEKKDFNGQLG
+233 EKKDFNGQLG
-244 TSECK
+244 ISEYK
-249 YNGHKDFVAFA
+249 NNGQKDFVAFA
-260 PIKGLDWSIA
+260 PINKLGWSIA

-275 NDILGSL
+275 YDILKSL
-282 YILNFIIV
+282 YILNLIII
-290 IIMLIG
+290 IIMIIG
-296 LGILALIIWKMSDK
+296 LGILAVIIWRMSDK
-310 LSNSCDN
+310 LSNSCDD
-317 LKNNVLEFSE
+317 LKKSTLKFSE
-327 GNFKEKK
+327 GDFTEEKYG
-334 CEEERISELK
+334 EEKISELK
-344 EIHNALEFGKIKIR
+344 EIHNAIEFGKVKIK
-358 GSISVV
+358 GSISTV
-364 KNITSDLNEET
+364 KNITSDLNDEA

-407 ERLIEIN
+407 ERLIDIN
-414 SIFEKFNDKI
+414 SILEKFNDKI
-424 CNMREIVENLDI
+424 SNMRELVEKLDV

-445 VKSNEDMSVLDKSIK
+445 VKSNEDMTVLDKSIR

-469 ETSAL
+469 EASAL

-486 VNVINDIADQTNLL
+486 VNVINDISDQTNLL

-556 VSAMNKEVKEK
+556 VSSMNKEIKEK

-586 KIVLS
+586 KIVLC

-639 LSEVIKNSSER
+639 LSEVIKNSSEH
-650 LSSVIVDLDEM
+650 LSSVIVDLDEI

>member
-1 MKRNAGVKELILKK
+1 MKRYAGVKELVLKR

-30 VNIMDLKMITDSNL
+30 VNIMDLKMITNSNL
-44 SIMKSVAIQAS
+44 SIMKSVATQSS
-55 QVVTKEIDN
+55 QVVAREIDN

-71 ITKDSG
+71 ITRDSG
-77 IRDNNISIQNKVK
+77 IRNNNISIQNKVK

-96 NEDTLRIGY
+96 SEDILRIGY
-105 ITNNGDLFYTDDKEI
+105 VTSNGDMYSTDNNETNI
-120 NVSKEEFFKKIMN
+120 SKEEFFKKIMD
-133 GNSGVYGPYFDERNN
+133 GDSGVYGPYFDERNN
-148 EFIVDFYSP
+148 EFIIDFYSP
-157 IIENGKVKG
+157 IIEDGKIKG
-166 GIIVEKSGYILSNI
+166 GIVVEKSGYILSNI

-191 AYIINSNGITIGAEN
+191 SYIINSKGIIIGAEN
-206 PNIINNDSTYMNN
+206 PNLINNVSTYMND
-219 GVINGNSQLKNIGD
+219 GVINGNSQLGYL
-233 IEKKDFNGQLG
+233 EKKDFNGQLG
-244 TSECK
+244 ISEYK
-249 YNGHKDFVAFA
+249 NNGQKDFVAFA
-260 PIKGLDWSIA
+260 PINKLGWSIA

-275 NDILGSL
+275 YDILKSL
-282 YILNFIIV
+282 YILNLIII
-290 IIMLIG
+290 IIMIIG
-296 LGILALIIWKMSDK
+296 LGILAVIIWRMSDK
-310 LSNSCDN
+310 LSNSCDD
-317 LKNNVLEFSE
+317 LKKSTLKFSE
-327 GNFKEKK
+327 GDFTEEKY
-334 CEEERISELK
+334 EEEKISELK
-344 EIHNALEFGKIKIR
+344 EIHNAIEFGKVKIK
-358 GSISVV
+358 GSISTV
-364 KNITSDLNEET
+364 KNITSDLNDEA

-407 ERLIEIN
+407 ERLIDIN
-414 SIFEKFNDKI
+414 SILEKFNDKI
-424 CNMREIVENLDI
+424 SNMRELVENLDV

-445 VKSNEDMSVLDKSIK
+445 VKSNEDMTVLDKSIR

-469 ETSAL
+469 EASAL

-486 VNVINDIADQTNLL
+486 VNVINDISDQTNLL

-556 VSAMNKEVKEK
+556 VSSMNKEIKEK

-586 KIVLS
+586 KIVLC

-639 LSEVIKNSSER
+639 LSEVIKNSSEH
-650 LSSVIVDLDEM
+650 LSSVIVDLDEI